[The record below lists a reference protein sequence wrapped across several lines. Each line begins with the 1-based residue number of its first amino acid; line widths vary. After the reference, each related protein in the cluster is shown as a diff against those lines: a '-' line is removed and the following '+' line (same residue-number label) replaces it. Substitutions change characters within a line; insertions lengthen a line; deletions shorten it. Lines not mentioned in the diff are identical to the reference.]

1 MQSSLQIAQDAD
13 VFTRTPEVAADL
25 ELEPRWASPDTTNAE
40 ILRLFTD
47 DLSLHG
53 IAILESGVPVGLIN
67 RNDYFA
73 RFARPY
79 ARELYFRK
87 PCADFVKRE
96 FLTVDEA
103 KAVSDV
109 GAEVAT
115 LGERAL
121 ADGFIVVSNGRFRGL
136 CTGITLVRALSD
148 IQEDQ
153 HRQLLSG
160 IDYASTIQ
168 TALMADSRAVLE
180 RSFRGRHKVVWMPR
194 DTVGGDC
201 FFAVGGQDG
210 ILIGA
215 IDCTGHG
222 VPGAL
227 LTSIALSEANR
238 LSADEDLRSSPAAM
252 LKGLNQ
258 RVKAALQQHDANALD
273 NTRADDGMDAVFV
286 YVDLLDETV
295 KLASAKLPVF
305 LTRADGTLE
314 ALKGDRKGVGYRDTP
329 ADFEWTEHTFA
340 QADLSRMIIATD
352 GLCDQI
358 GEAKSIAFGW
368 NRVRQAIE
376 NGSNQHICGQVDSL
390 WNAFID
396 YQGRQQRRDD
406 VTVIGLD
413 FTPQLSEVQP

>member
-1 MQSSLQIAQDAD
+1 
-13 VFTRTPEVAADL
+13 
-25 ELEPRWASPDTTNAE
+25 
-40 ILRLFTD
+40 
-47 DLSLHG
+47 
-53 IAILESGVPVGLIN
+53 LIN
-67 RNDYFA
+67 RNNYFA

-79 ARELYFRK
+79 ARELYYHK

-96 FLTVDEA
+96 FLAVDETT
-103 KAVSDV
+103 AVSDLGV
-109 GAEVAT
+109 EVAK
-115 LGERAL
+115 LGETAL
-121 ADGFIVVSNGRFRGL
+121 ADGFILVSQGRFRGL

-168 TALMADSRAVLE
+168 TALMADSRSVLE
-180 RSFRGRHKVVWMPR
+180 RAFRGRHSIVWMPR

-201 FFAVGGQDG
+201 FFAVGGHEG
-210 ILIGA
+210 VLIGA

-238 LSADEDLRSSPAAM
+238 LSADDGMRTSPAAM

-258 RVKAALQQHDANALD
+258 RVKAALQQHDANSLD

-295 KLASAKLPVF
+295 KVASAKLPVF
-305 LTRADGTLE
+305 LTRTDGDLE
-314 ALKGDRKGVGYRDTP
+314 VIKGDRKGIGYRDTP
-329 ADFEWTEHTFA
+329 ADYEWTEHAFV

-358 GEAKSIAFGW
+358 GEVKAIAFGW

-376 NGSNQHICGQVDSL
+376 NASNQPIAGQVDGL
-390 WNAFID
+390 WNAFVD
-396 YQGRQQRRDD
+396 YQGRQARRDD